1 MQNVSK
7 EPGIREQYRAPY
19 GYVLCSCDYNQQ
31 ELIALAQACY
41 KRFGFSRLRDL
52 INHDIDTHGYM
63 GATIAGVF
71 EGLPDFTTENEE
83 ILNSYKEKL
92 VAFKSTQPAKYKE
105 LRQLSKAL
113 NFGYPGGLGATRFI
127 TYAKGYGVD
136 IGEKE
141 SQKLKALW
149 LSTFPE
155 MTLHLQPEPM
165 NDSRFV
171 DRYKA
176 RTLTGRLRVNCSFC
190 AAANTIFQGL
200 AADCSKEAGWRLLRE
215 GYILSNFVHDHVL

>member
-52 INHDIDTHGYM
+52 INHNIDTHGYM

-92 VAFKSTQPAKYKE
+92 ANFKKENPHKYKE

-113 NFGYPGGLGATRFI
+113 NFGSEICKF
-127 TYAKGYGVD
+127 
-136 IGEKE
+136 
-141 SQKLKALW
+141 
-149 LSTFPE
+149 
-155 MTLHLQPEPM
+155 
-165 NDSRFV
+165 
-171 DRYKA
+171 
-176 RTLTGRLRVNCSFC
+176 RTLTL
-190 AAANTIFQGL
+190 
-200 AADCSKEAGWRLLRE
+200 
-215 GYILSNFVHDHVL
+215 Y